1 MRVIVKY
8 FKPMVFGNQM
18 TLSFNDIDPD
28 NTSVWQLKRKVSD
41 RLETRPNNQK
51 MTICNDQCSDEMHN
65 EKLISSYLC
74 DKCDF
79 EEIVVHLTDINE

>member
-41 RLETRPNNQK
+41 RL
-51 MTICNDQCSDEMHN
+51 
-65 EKLISSYLC
+65 
-74 DKCDF
+74 
-79 EEIVVHLTDINE
+79 